1 MVKKAMTNQPNNSSD
16 LPSKPPIWNDPKYR
30 ALFFQVILVAA
41 LVYFFY
47 SIVSNTLA
55 NMNARGISTGF
66 GFLSEKSGFDI
77 LMSLVSYDS
86 DSTYGRTF
94 VVGLLNT
101 LLAGFL
107 GIVLATF
114 IGFTMGIARLS
125 KNWVIAKI
133 ATFYIEVFRNIPL
146 LIQLFFW
153 YIAVLGVLP
162 SARESHSLFD
172 AAFLNVRGLYLP
184 KPVGEDG
191 IMLTGIIFTIGLI
204 ATFFIARWAKK
215 KQIKTGQR
223 TPVFLIALV
232 LLVAAPLLVFFASG
246 SPMTWDLPK
255 LAGFN
260 FAGGIEI
267 IPELFA
273 LLLGLSIYTGAF
285 IAEIVRSGIQAV
297 DHGQT
302 EAALSIGLTP
312 AQNLK
317 LVVIPQA
324 LRVIIPPLT
333 SQYLNLVKNSSL
345 AMAIAYPD
353 IVAVFMGTTLNQ
365 TGQAVEITAMTMGVY
380 LAISLAISFFM
391 NWYNA
396 KMSLVER

>member
-1 MVKKAMTNQPNNSSD
+1 MVDAMTDPRNNSSD

-30 ALFFQVILVAA
+30 ALFFQIILIAI
-41 LVYFFY
+41 LGYLFY
-47 SIVSNTLA
+47 SVFSNTRE
-55 NMNARGISTGF
+55 NMSARGIPTGF
-66 GFLSEKSGFDI
+66 DFLSEKAGFDI
-77 LMSLVSYDS
+77 AMSLIPYDS

-101 LLAGFL
+101 LLAGVI
-107 GIVLATF
+107 GIILATILGF
-114 IGFTMGIARLS
+114 IMGIARLS
-125 KNWVIAKI
+125 NNWVVAKI
-133 ATFYIEVFRNIPL
+133 ATVYIEVFRNIPL

-153 YIAVLGVLP
+153 YIAVLGILP
-162 SARESHSLFD
+162 SARESYSLSD
-172 AAFLNVRGLYLP
+172 AAFLNVKGLYLP
-184 KPVGEDG
+184 KPVVEDG
-191 IMLTGIIFTIGLI
+191 FMFTGIIFALGLI
-204 ATFFIARWAKK
+204 ATFFVYWWAKN
-215 KQIKTGQR
+215 KQMKTGET
-223 TPVFLIALV
+223 TPTFLIALA
-232 LLVAAPLLVFFASG
+232 LLIVAPLLTFFATG

-255 LAGFN
+255 LGGFN

-273 LLLGLSIYTGAF
+273 LLLGLTIYTGAF
-285 IAEIVRSGIQAV
+285 IAEIVRSGMQAV

-302 EAALSIGLTP
+302 EAALSVGLTP

-333 SQYLNLVKNSSL
+333 NQYLNLVKNSSL

-365 TGQAVEITAMTMGVY
+365 TGQAVQITVMTMGVY

>member
-1 MVKKAMTNQPNNSSD
+1 MTNKTE

-30 ALFFQVILVAA
+30 ALFFQIILVSG

-47 SIVSNTLA
+47 TIVTNTLG
-55 NMNARGISTGF
+55 NMEARGISTGF
-66 GFLSEKSGFDI
+66 AFLSEKSGFDI
-77 LMSLVSYDS
+77 LLSLIPYDS
-86 DSTYGRTF
+86 DSTYGSTF

-101 LLAGFL
+101 LLVSVL
-107 GIVLATF
+107 GIFFATLLGF
-114 IGFTMGIARLS
+114 IMGVSRLS

-133 ATFYIEVFRNIPL
+133 ATLYIEIFRNIPL

-162 SARESHSLFD
+162 SARDSHSVFD
-172 AAFLNVRGLYLP
+172 SFFLNVRGFYLP
-184 KPVGEDG
+184 KPVPEDG
-191 IMLTGIIFTIGLI
+191 MAITETVFLIGLV
-204 ATFFIARWAKK
+204 ATFIISRWAKK
-215 KQIKTGQR
+215 KQMLTGQT
-223 TPVFLIALV
+223 TPVFLIG
-232 LLVAAPLLVFFASG
+232 LLLTIAIPLLVFFVTGKPLS
-246 SPMTWDLPK
+246 WDIPK
-255 LAGFN
+255 LSGFN
-260 FAGGIEI
+260 FKGGIEV

-273 LLLGLSIYTGAF
+273 LLLGLTIYTGAF
-285 IAEIVRSGIQAV
+285 IAEIVRSGILAV

-302 EAALSIGLTP
+302 EAALSVGLTP
-312 AQNLK
+312 SQNLK

-380 LAISLAISFFM
+380 LVISLTISLFM

>member
-1 MVKKAMTNQPNNSSD
+1 MSDPRHNSSE

-30 ALFFQVILVAA
+30 ALFFQIILVAA
-41 LVYFFY
+41 LAYFFY
-47 SIVSNTLA
+47 SLVSNTLE
-55 NMNARGISTGF
+55 NMEARGISTGF
-66 GFLSEKSGFDI
+66 AFLSEKSGFDI
-77 LMSLVSYDS
+77 LMSLIPYSS
-86 DSTYGRTF
+86 DSTYGDTF

-101 LLAGFL
+101 LLVGFL
-107 GIVLATF
+107 GIIFATLL
-114 IGFTMGIARLS
+114 GFTMGVARLS

-133 ATFYIEVFRNIPL
+133 ATFYIEIFRNIPL

-162 SARESHSLFD
+162 SARGSHSLFD
-172 AAFLNVRGLYLP
+172 SFFLNVRGLYLP
-184 KPVGEDG
+184 APVAEEG
-191 IMLTGIIFTIGLI
+191 MIFTGVAFIIGLI
-204 ATFFIARWAKK
+204 ATFFVSKWANN

-223 TPVFLIALV
+223 PPVFLISLG
-232 LLVAAPLLVFFASG
+232 LLILAPLIVFFISG
-246 SPMTWDLPK
+246 SPLTWDVPK

-260 FAGGIEI
+260 FKGGIEI

-285 IAEIVRSGIQAV
+285 IAEIVRSGILAV

-302 EAALSIGLTP
+302 EAALSVGLTP

-317 LVVIPQA
+317 LIVIPQA

-380 LAISLAISFFM
+380 LVISLSISLFM

>member
-1 MVKKAMTNQPNNSSD
+1 MSDPRHDSSE

-30 ALFFQVILVAA
+30 ALFFQIILVAG
-41 LVYFFY
+41 LFYFFY
-47 SIVSNTLA
+47 SLVSNTLG
-55 NMNARGISTGF
+55 NMEARGISTGF
-66 GFLSEKSGFDI
+66 AFLSEKSGFDI
-77 LMSLVSYDS
+77 LMSLIPYSS
-86 DSTYGRTF
+86 DSTYGSTF

-101 LLAGFL
+101 LLVGFL
-107 GIVLATF
+107 GIILATLL
-114 IGFTMGIARLS
+114 GFTMGIARLS

-133 ATFYIEVFRNIPL
+133 ATFYIEIFRNIPL

-162 SARESHSLFD
+162 SARGSHSLFD
-172 AAFLNVRGLYLP
+172 SFFLNVRGLYLP
-184 KPVGEDG
+184 APIAEDG
-191 IMLTGIIFTIGLI
+191 MIFTGIAFIIGLI
-204 ATFFIARWAKK
+204 ATFFVSKWANN
-215 KQIKTGQR
+215 KQIKTGKR
-223 TPVFLIALV
+223 PPVFLIALG
-232 LLVAAPLLVFFASG
+232 LLILAPLVVFFISG
-246 SPMTWDLPK
+246 SPLSWDIPK

-260 FAGGIEI
+260 FKGGIEI

-285 IAEIVRSGIQAV
+285 IAEIVRSGILAV

-302 EAALSIGLTP
+302 EAALSVGLTP

-380 LAISLAISFFM
+380 LVISLSISLFM

>member
-1 MVKKAMTNQPNNSSD
+1 MSDPRYNSSE

-30 ALFFQVILVAA
+30 ALFFQIILIAG
-41 LVYFFY
+41 LFYFFY
-47 SIVSNTLA
+47 SLVSNTLG
-55 NMNARGISTGF
+55 NMNERGISTGF
-66 GFLSEKSGFDI
+66 SFLSEKSGFDI
-77 LMSLVSYDS
+77 LMSLIPYSS
-86 DSTYGRTF
+86 DSTYGSTF

-101 LLAGFL
+101 LLVGFL
-107 GIVLATF
+107 GIILATLL
-114 IGFTMGIARLS
+114 GFTMGIARLS
-125 KNWVIAKI
+125 KNWIIAKI
-133 ATFYIEVFRNIPL
+133 ATFYIEIFRNIPL

-162 SARESHSLFD
+162 SARDSHSLFGSF
-172 AAFLNVRGLYLP
+172 FLNVRGAYLP
-184 KPVGEDG
+184 APVAEDG
-191 IMLTGIIFTIGLI
+191 MMFTGIAFLIGLI
-204 ATFFIARWAKK
+204 ATFFVSKWAKR
-215 KQIKTGQR
+215 KQVLTGQR
-223 TPVFLIALV
+223 PPVFLMALG
-232 LLVAAPLLVFFASG
+232 LLIIAPLVVFFISG
-246 SPMTWDLPK
+246 SPLSWDIPK

-273 LLLGLSIYTGAF
+273 LLLGLSIYTGSF
-285 IAEIVRSGIQAV
+285 IAEIVRSGILAV

-302 EAALSIGLTP
+302 EAALSVGLTP
-312 AQNLK
+312 AQTLK

-380 LAISLAISFFM
+380 LVISLSISLFM

>member
-1 MVKKAMTNQPNNSSD
+1 MSDPRHNSSE

-30 ALFFQVILVAA
+30 ALFFQIILVLA
-41 LVYFFY
+41 LFYFFY
-47 SIVSNTLA
+47 SLVSNTLE
-55 NMNARGISTGF
+55 NMEARGISTGF
-66 GFLSEKSGFDI
+66 AFLSEKSGFDI
-77 LMSLVSYDS
+77 LMSLVPYSS

-107 GIVLATF
+107 GIIFATLL
-114 IGFTMGIARLS
+114 GFTMGIARLS

-133 ATFYIEVFRNIPL
+133 ATFYIEIFRNIPL

-162 SARESHSLFD
+162 SARDSHSLFD
-172 AAFLNVRGLYLP
+172 SFFLNVRGAYLP
-184 KPVGEDG
+184 APVAEDG
-191 IMLTGIIFTIGLI
+191 MIFTGVAFIIGLI
-204 ATFFIARWAKK
+204 ATFFVSKWAKQ

-223 TPVFLIALV
+223 PPLFLINLG
-232 LLVAAPLLVFFASG
+232 LLIVAPLLVFFVSG
-246 SPMTWDLPK
+246 SPLSWDVPK

-260 FAGGIEI
+260 FKGGIEI

-273 LLLGLSIYTGAF
+273 LLLGLTIYTGAF
-285 IAEIVRSGIQAV
+285 IAEIVRSGILAV

-302 EAALSIGLTP
+302 EAALSVGLTP

-345 AMAIAYPD
+345 ALAIAYPD

-380 LAISLAISFFM
+380 LIISLSISLFM